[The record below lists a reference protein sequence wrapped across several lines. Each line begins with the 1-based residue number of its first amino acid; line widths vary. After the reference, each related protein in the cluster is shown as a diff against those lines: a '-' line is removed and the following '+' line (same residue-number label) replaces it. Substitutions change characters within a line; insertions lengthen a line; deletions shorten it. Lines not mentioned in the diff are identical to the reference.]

1 MCYSA
6 ESSLNSFIIGTIA
19 SIYLLNTKSDVN
31 KHIGVVFITVC
42 LMQFL
47 EYLMWIDQKCGSL
60 NNFASKMVT
69 IVLLSQTLAIVLGG
83 YLFNTVIVSKTI
95 LYYISIFIIALIV
108 ANLYNNFVYDKRKW
122 CSKKNKYNNLEW
134 DKYDEIWYIIKIIYC
149 LIVLGYPFLLSIEK
163 WKGILVAFTGFI
175 TLLYTKMTLSP
186 SGSRWCYFAAYTP
199 VLFCILDV
207 LQKVK
212 Y

>member
-6 ESSLNSFIIGTIA
+6 ESSLNSFIICTIA

-31 KHIGVVFITVC
+31 KHIGVVFITVGS
-42 LMQFL
+42 MQFL
-47 EYLMWIDQKCGSL
+47 EYLMWIDQKCGIL

-69 IVLLSQTLAIVLGG
+69 IVLLTQILAIVVGG

-122 CSKKNKYNNLEW
+122 CSKTNKYNNLEW
-134 DKYDEIWYIIKIIYC
+134 DKYNESWYIIKIIYC
-149 LIVLGYPFLLSIEK
+149 LIVICYPFLLSIEK
-163 WKGILVAFTGFI
+163 WKGILVGFLGFI
-175 TLLYTKMTLSP
+175 TLLYTKMTLPP
-186 SGSRWCYFAAYTP
+186 SGSRWCYFAAYVP
-199 VLFCILDV
+199 VIFCILDI